1 MTNSI
6 IKRGIE
12 VFNEEGLF
20 VFGKKAIKYIMRK
33 SLATMRPLL
42 PKKGFQTYNTVKMG
56 RARLGDSLL
65 NQRTRPEMEDG
76 IVSGHKKYTQQGD
89 SVVIIGGG
97 NGVTAV
103 RSAKIVGSGG
113 EVIVFEGGEESV
125 ERCEKV
131 IDMNEVGDI
140 CTVNY
145 AIVGQERNVYGGST
159 TGAEIVTPSDL
170 PECDVLEID
179 AEGAEIDII
188 NELEDLPEVII
199 FELHPWLYSE
209 SPEKPIELLEGMGYE
224 MQYHSG
230 HDGIEISQE
239 EFDLLL
245 QKSRDESNEKRGHVE
260 SGARWPVV
268 AGGRLTS

>member
-6 IKRGIE
+6 INRGIE
-12 VFNEEGLF
+12 VFNEDGLF
-20 VFGKKAIKYIMRK
+20 VFVKKTIQYIMRK
-33 SLATMRPLL
+33 PAAAMRPLL
-42 PKKGFQTYNTVKMG
+42 PEKGFQSYNSVKMG

-65 NQRTRPEMEDG
+65 NQKTRSNIEDG
-76 IVSGHKKYTQQGD
+76 LISGHEKYTQQGD

-103 RSAKIVGSGG
+103 RSAKMVGSGG
-113 EVIVFEGGEESV
+113 EVIVFEGGKKSV
-125 ERCEKV
+125 ESCKKV
-131 IDMNEVGDI
+131 IEMNEVDDI
-140 CTVNY
+140 CTVNH
-145 AIVGQERNVYGGST
+145 AIIGQERNVYGGST
-159 TGAEIVTPSDL
+159 TSAELVSPTDL

-179 AEGAEIDII
+179 AEGSEIDII
-188 NELEDLPEVII
+188 NKLEVSPRAVIV
-199 FELHPWLYSE
+199 ELHPWLYSE
-209 SPEKPIELLEGMGYE
+209 SPKEPIELLEGMGYE
-224 MQYHSG
+224 IQYYSG

-245 QKSRDESNEKRGHVE
+245 QKSRDESNQKRGHVE